1 MIVVVHPLDFPLF
14 KALFEGELDIVRFF
28 EKRSEL
34 ARRHERGE
42 LLGELIEEATTF
54 AASYLPKKRGPEA
67 KEDAP
72 RRGESRAGEL
82 EGVRVAALLHYYIT
96 MSSLPFPPFKKA
108 SSGSGVSPCGL
119 TCSLPREAGSS
130 PKALSKARI

>member
-67 KEDAP
+67 KEDALLAAAN
-72 RRGESRAGEL
+72 RGLANW
-82 EGVRVAALLHYYIT
+82 
-96 MSSLPFPPFKKA
+96 
-108 SSGSGVSPCGL
+108 
-119 TCSLPREAGSS
+119 RE
-130 PKALSKARI
+130 